1 MKGDSKRVVIL
12 GGAGAMGRIIAR
24 DMKEAGVVEP
34 VVADRDLA
42 PARDLGVELVPVD
55 VLDPDSLARAL
66 AGAACVIASL
76 PYRMNLRAMD
86 AALAARAHYIDLGGL
101 FHTTLL
107 QRARHDDFRNAGLMA
122 ILGMGSAPGI
132 LNVMAA
138 HLAHDMTQV
147 DEVHCMVGAHD
158 GTRWESPPLL
168 PFGYSPDTLLDE
180 FALPSALFR
189 GGTMVMVPPL
199 DPSERRRER
208 FPDPVGELDLD
219 TTLHSEVA
227 TLPEFFRARGIRE
240 VSFRQGFEAGFADRL
255 RLLVQ
260 LGLVD
265 TTPVDVAGAAIA
277 PRALLK
283 TLLARLPAPRAVGPI
298 DRHEILRVRVIGIAA
313 GRRQALT
320 LDCHAGADAGGGVGP
335 DIDTGAPPSIAAQLL
350 VPAEELPVRP
360 GVFAAEEVIPWGPF
374 ARELTKR
381 GMILSPVAA
390 VDSMP

>member
-1 MKGDSKRVVIL
+1 MKRVVIL
-12 GGAGAMGRIIAR
+12 GGAGAMGRITAR
-24 DMKEAGVVEP
+24 DMKEAGVAHAVI
-34 VVADRDLA
+34 ADRDLE
-42 PARDLGVELVPVD
+42 PVRGLDVECVPVD
-55 VLDPDSLARAL
+55 VMSPDSLAQACK
-66 AGAACVIASL
+66 GATCVIASL
-76 PYRMNLRAMD
+76 PYRMNLQAMD

-101 FHTTLL
+101 FHTTFL
-107 QRARHDDFRNAGLMA
+107 QRARHDAFRDAGLMA

-138 HLAHDMTQV
+138 HLAEGMTRV

-158 GTRWESPPLL
+158 GTRWQTPPLL

-180 FALPSALFR
+180 FAMPSAVFR
-189 GGTMVMVPPL
+189 AGAMLMVPAL
-199 DPSERRRER
+199 DPAERRRER

-240 VSFRQGFEAGFADRL
+240 VSFRQGFEAAFADRL

-265 TTPVDVAGAAIA
+265 TAAIEVAGNAGPVV

-283 TLLARLPAPRAVGPI
+283 ALLARLPVPQAAGPI
-298 DRHEILRVRVIGIAA
+298 DRYEILRVRVIGSA
-313 GRRQALT
+313 GGTTLSLT
-320 LDCHAGADAGGGVGP
+320 MDCHADAKAGSGVGP

-350 VPAEELPVRP
+350 SDELPIRP
-360 GVFAAEEVIPWGPF
+360 GVWAAEEVIPWAPF
-374 ARELTKR
+374 RRELEKR
-381 GMILSPVAA
+381 GMRIESPIT
-390 VDSMP
+390 SS